1 LGWSYGDFETPAD
14 ALSHMRKAVERGASL
29 QAEWE
34 ETLATYRTK
43 YADEAAE
50 FERMLSGELP
60 EGWADALPSYTPG
73 DKALAT
79 RKTSELPSMPWHPC
93 CQN

>member
-1 LGWSYGDFETPAD
+1 
-14 ALSHMRKAVERGASL
+14 MRKAVERGASL

-43 YADEAAE
+43 YAAEAAE
-50 FERMLSGELP
+50 FERMLAGKLP
-60 EGWADALPSYTPG
+60 EGWADALPTYTPE

-79 RKTSELPSMPWHPC
+79 RKTSEVTLNALAPACLS
-93 CQN
+93 